1 MTRLI
6 YSWLKDIDN
15 GNIIGTVY
23 LDLRKAFD
31 LVNHELL
38 LYKMKLYNFSENT
51 RLFFKSYLTNRTQLV
66 QIGNTKSTIMEIK
79 SGVPQGSILGPILFI
94 MYIND
99 MVYSY
104 PIKAVDLYADDS
116 TLHKSGT
123 NINDIQT
130 RLQNDLNRINSW
142 CKYNNMALHPG
153 KSKCMLIGP
162 PSKLSKF
169 GELQLTINGQKL
181 GNGKHNQGVRF
192 RFI

>member
-51 RLFFKSYLTNRTQLV
+51 RLFFKSYLTNRTPLV
-66 QIGNTKSTIMEIK
+66 QVVNTKSTIMEIK

-94 MYIND
+94 MCIND
-99 MVYSY
+99 MVY
-104 PIKAVDLYADDS
+104 
-116 TLHKSGT
+116 
-123 NINDIQT
+123 
-130 RLQNDLNRINSW
+130 
-142 CKYNNMALHPG
+142 
-153 KSKCMLIGP
+153 
-162 PSKLSKF
+162 
-169 GELQLTINGQKL
+169 
-181 GNGKHNQGVRF
+181 
-192 RFI
+192 